1 MESRVKKFHE
11 KTRWKISDNRLTPKI
26 SPRNWNHLK
35 NMVAY
40 ENRVKISC
48 NYEKTRL
55 KNHVTQFLCVYFD
68 AHTHFVLGTFC
79 LLGRFVPGTLCL
91 RTFCLGTFCLCTFIL
106 LIIPNKTYI
115 CPVHCTRTYLI
126 KYIRVHIYFLRTL
139 SPTYFWVKYWRESTE
154 NKQCAIVMQLHKYVY
169 WIRTKYIFD
178 TYSSSE

>member
-1 MESRVKKFHE
+1 
-11 KTRWKISDNRLTPKI
+11 
-26 SPRNWNHLK
+26 
-35 NMVAY
+35 MVAY

-126 KYIRVHIYFLRTL
+126 KYIRVHIFF
-139 SPTYFWVKYWRESTE
+139 SPYIISNLLLGKILTGVYREQT
-154 NKQCAIVMQLHKYVY
+154 M
-169 WIRTKYIFD
+169 
-178 TYSSSE
+178 